1 MIMTLQEKI
10 DKLPLSIESDGKKY
24 KLFISI
30 IPEIIN
36 LVYWSPNIEDKI
48 SIQNKETDLSISQRL
63 EDVVDRALTIIENK
77 EWNNGKR
84 N

>member
-1 MIMTLQEKI
+1 MTLQEKI

-30 IPEIIN
+30 IPEIID

-48 SIQNKETDLSISQRL
+48 SVQNKETDLSISQRL
-63 EDVVDRALTIIENK
+63 EDVIDRALTRIENK
-77 EWNNGKR
+77 KWEK
-84 N
+84 